1 MTEYNVIIWDFN
13 SKKFVP
19 YNIFPYLLEEYKSL
33 KEKPTTF
40 EDIKKFI
47 LFRSMYKW
55 WARCE
60 YEVILSDWP
69 SQSVHE
75 KVDVHFQIKNNVN
88 AITKLFMLNLK
99 SE

>member
-1 MTEYNVIIWDFN
+1 MIEYNVIIWDFN

-33 KEKPTTF
+33 EEKPTTF

-47 LFRSMYKW
+47 LFKSMYKW

-75 KVDVHFQIKNNVN
+75 KIDVHFQVKSNIN
-88 AITKLFMLNLK
+88 AITKLLMLNLK